1 MTLPRLLSVLVI
13 VIGPNYVGPQPPP
26 PPPVKC
32 PDGWSYWNNHCY
44 YLSTQYTDW
53 DSAQGWCKE
62 NFGSQLVSITNKDE
76 NIFISG
82 MLSSQNIWIGL
93 HDDNNGHNWHWAD
106 GTQLSYSNWLNGEPN
121 NANGN
126 EHCGELRTEDMWYGH
141 WNDISCSSQDPFVCK
156 MTVKT
161 CPESFTYHEGKCYYA
176 SNFDATW
183 DAARYKCKQFNSEAE
198 LVSIHSDDENSFFHG
213 KLTHSSPGTWLGLT
227 YNSSSQVWSW
237 SDGADGNY
245 TNWNDGEP
253 NDMESEWC
261 AEIIDYSGKWNNLPC
276 TQSRSF
282 GCEFLPTHTVGC
294 EDGWEAFDKYCYK
307 HSNADHSYEM
317 DTYDNTRAK
326 CQGLGGDLVSI
337 HTPEENDFVFSLLS
351 IERFYTS
358 TWIGMTDNGHP
369 GDLTWSDGTSV
380 TFTNWGVVYS
390 YPFTHIP
397 TCAQYAYTETQA
409 LWSMNKCEEVSYYIC
424 KKPQEARPI
433 NPPQDNCTEC
443 LSRRK
448 RYFYKLRKP
457 WINQDQFAS
466 HNKDES
472 RFSSP
477 FYSHFSSFDDKHHP
491 LFRNSGFLSHRFRKP
506 PFIPVRPAGDKTTR
520 YFSLTR
526 SPSPVT
532 PSPFLAATQ
541 QAKNKAT
548 DTMTGDTD
556 TVSNGSLGSTPIH
569 TNRGNITNIAIDTV
583 TLSVPRDMNCE
594 LGDEAY
600 KGSCYNFPGFPLSW
614 NEAEANCEAQNSH
627 LLVLNDRFESAYIS
641 AFLGNMGTR
650 IWIGLSGTIDAG
662 GSVTF
667 SWVNHDAIDFTNW
680 NEFEPDPTHGTCVA
694 ASGMIT
700 NPGLWTVRDCDDH
713 FQFICEYDREGYTTP
728 TMPSTKPPIVY
739 CAEGWTH
746 QGGRCYQV
754 FQEPLSWGGGEQFCA
769 SFGAHLASVGSAVEQ
784 ELIKELPGM
793 HYVSDYY
800 NSVWVGL
807 KLGSESGYEWT
818 DGTPFDYVDWAEGQ
832 PDSQY
837 YRENC
842 ASANM
847 DTFKLSD
854 CVCDAHLPYVC
865 EAEEGSMITTIAP
878 PTVTPD
884 VMCDDSTW
892 YLYDNHCYKFIS
904 ASDEE
909 PQTWWE
915 SHRRCRDEGADLASI
930 HSFEENYWIESKI
943 FELSDNIL
951 WVGGR
956 ANVDSG
962 YDWVDGSP
970 FDFDNWAKGEPNNF
984 MDQEDCIALYTH
996 QQGYWNDQ
1004 NCANKEGRVCKR
1016 LHGKTLPP
1024 VHTTKVPDGHC
1035 PQGWFHTGIKC
1046 LQLFTEKKNF
1056 SHARASCKQLG
1067 TDVDLAS
1074 IHSPAE
1080 QAYLTAILGTMEV
1093 NVWLGLRYSQTFQW
1107 VDQSTLTYTN
1117 WASGEPNGALHGED
1131 CVHAYFPN
1139 GEWNDIDCSNEY
1151 GYICMMLQDSD
1162 IVTQSPPPACEPPYD
1177 HYIRYNS
1184 ACYRPDSNSKTW
1196 QEAETLCAGEG
1207 AHLVS
1212 ALDMG
1217 ESAMLWVL
1225 LQESGFTDAWIGLN
1239 NLQDVHI
1246 FKWSD
1251 DWPTTYTNWDIGQ
1264 PNVSF
1269 SNHNCTRVSS
1279 TNGNWFTAS
1288 CNESSPFICKFK
1300 NGTVPTP
1307 DPPIT
1312 GKCPDSRW
1320 LDLGGSYCY
1329 LISDQKKPWNDASM
1343 NCVQESANLVS
1354 IHSEAE
1360 MELINMAI
1368 NSIRD
1373 TLWIGLVQKKSG
1385 YGWSD
1390 HSAFNFVNWCD
1401 GEPNSNDEDCT
1412 EMYANSGQWNDADCS
1427 NARNFMCKTLKIHQ
1441 SASTNPPPITMPAT
1455 THHPSGWKSSSL
1467 SAGGIIG
1474 IIIATLLV
1482 TSVIGYV
1489 GYSHV
1494 QKKPEPMRNGGT
1506 YSFDNAL
1513 YSAKDDNSK
1522 VEVKRAQDTSLDFE
1536 ADCGDTDA

>member
-1 MTLPRLLSVLVI
+1 
-13 VIGPNYVGPQPPP
+13 
-26 PPPVKC
+26 
-32 PDGWSYWNNHCY
+32 
-44 YLSTQYTDW
+44 
-53 DSAQGWCKE
+53 
-62 NFGSQLVSITNKDE
+62 
-76 NIFISG
+76 

-156 MTVKT
+156 MTV
-161 CPESFTYHEGKCYYA
+161 S
-176 SNFDATW
+176 
-183 DAARYKCKQFNSEAE
+183 
-198 LVSIHSDDENSFFHG
+198 

-253 NDMESEWC
+253 NDME
-261 AEIIDYSGKWNNLPC
+261 
-276 TQSRSF
+276 
-282 GCEFLPTHTVGC
+282 THTVGC

-627 LLVLNDRFESAYIS
+627 LLVLNDR
-641 AFLGNMGTR
+641 

-854 CVCDAHLPYVC
+854 CVCDAHLPY
-865 EAEEGSMITTIAP
+865 
-878 PTVTPD
+878 
-884 VMCDDSTW
+884 
-892 YLYDNHCYKFIS
+892 
-904 ASDEE
+904 
-909 PQTWWE
+909 
-915 SHRRCRDEGADLASI
+915 
-930 HSFEENYWIESKI
+930 I

-1067 TDVDLAS
+1067 TDPFRQLSSFHLAN
-1074 IHSPAE
+1074 
-1080 QAYLTAILGTMEV
+1080 LTAVLFPH
-1093 NVWLGLRYSQTFQW
+1093 S
-1107 VDQSTLTYTN
+1107 LT
-1117 WASGEPNGALHGED
+1117 
-1131 CVHAYFPN
+1131 
-1139 GEWNDIDCSNEY
+1139 
-1151 GYICMMLQDSD
+1151 DSCPL
-1162 IVTQSPPPACEPPYD
+1162 SP
-1177 HYIRYNS
+1177 
-1184 ACYRPDSNSKTW
+1184 
-1196 QEAETLCAGEG
+1196 
-1207 AHLVS
+1207 
-1212 ALDMG
+1212 
-1217 ESAMLWVL
+1217 
-1225 LQESGFTDAWIGLN
+1225 
-1239 NLQDVHI
+1239 
-1246 FKWSD
+1246 
-1251 DWPTTYTNWDIGQ
+1251 Q
-1264 PNVSF
+1264 P
-1269 SNHNCTRVSS
+1269 
-1279 TNGNWFTAS
+1279 
-1288 CNESSPFICKFK
+1288 I
-1300 NGTVPTP
+1300 
-1307 DPPIT
+1307 
-1312 GKCPDSRW
+1312 
-1320 LDLGGSYCY
+1320 
-1329 LISDQKKPWNDASM
+1329 
-1343 NCVQESANLVS
+1343 
-1354 IHSEAE
+1354 
-1360 MELINMAI
+1360 
-1368 NSIRD
+1368 
-1373 TLWIGLVQKKSG
+1373 
-1385 YGWSD
+1385 
-1390 HSAFNFVNWCD
+1390 
-1401 GEPNSNDEDCT
+1401 
-1412 EMYANSGQWNDADCS
+1412 
-1427 NARNFMCKTLKIHQ
+1427 
-1441 SASTNPPPITMPAT
+1441 
-1455 THHPSGWKSSSL
+1455 
-1467 SAGGIIG
+1467 
-1474 IIIATLLV
+1474 
-1482 TSVIGYV
+1482 
-1489 GYSHV
+1489 
-1494 QKKPEPMRNGGT
+1494 
-1506 YSFDNAL
+1506 
-1513 YSAKDDNSK
+1513 
-1522 VEVKRAQDTSLDFE
+1522 
-1536 ADCGDTDA
+1536 